1 MGIIRIAIMG
11 RIGPAILLLAVTF
24 AGAPAAAQNVLLL
37 HDAGEDPGRAEQ
49 RLIASALDLLGHFD
63 ADVALCSAQS
73 YEPQQ
78 LAGYDVA
85 VYLGLREGAFLPQAL
100 LTDCYDLDRTICWL
114 GANFDQLAMRY
125 SLGRYGFEIEA
136 LSPEP
141 APTRVT
147 YEGMP
152 YWRPEGP
159 LRRISCTRPD
169 VCTVLATAER
179 GADRRPYAVRTG
191 RLWYFPELPLARTR
205 RLGTHLILCD
215 QMHDVL
221 DRPHEDRRVA
231 LIVVRGVSPST
242 DSGRLSGLIRR
253 LYRAGVAFAI
263 EVQAFEPTTA
273 PGQLMRLSRKRGLVS
288 VLRGAQRDGATMV
301 ASVPY
306 WARPEGEHAPAFA
319 LESGPDADED
329 QPWLSAPLLEVLEE
343 LSRCGLYSPAW
354 AAPRAVLTEEEAG
367 ELARVC
373 STVLDR
379 SAADEENG
387 MPPAMPFLI
396 RRDRWGQIVMP
407 DNLPSLTEG
416 RGEVE
421 VILETARRQ
430 AAVPDSWVTAGIDV
444 GAPLEAV
451 PLLING
457 LRNMGYEF
465 ADLRRMPNWTKHD
478 ALSIQT
484 VSSQQLLTDLL
495 PEAWDATLIG
505 PGPGAREHFEGPD
518 AERREETVVQPG
530 AILVAYPRGARPKI
544 IFSFEGDPQQVTQR
558 VAYRVAHYVVLF
570 AVGASVILLLIY
582 FLQVAQR
589 RSVLR

>member
-1 MGIIRIAIMG
+1 MG
-11 RIGPAILLLAVTF
+11 RIGPAILLLAVTL
-24 AGAPAAAQNVLLL
+24 AGGPAAAQNVLLL
-37 HDAGEDPGRAEQ
+37 HDAGEDPGGAEQ
-49 RLIASALDLLGHFD
+49 RLIASALDLLGHFGG
-63 ADVALCSAQS
+63 DVAVCSAQS

-78 LAGYDVA
+78 LAAYDVA
-85 VYLGLREGAFLPQAL
+85 VYLGLRDGAVLPQAL
-100 LTDCYDLDRTICWL
+100 LADCYDLDRTICWL

-125 SLGRYGFEIEA
+125 SLGRYGFEIGG

-159 LRRISCTRPD
+159 LRRITCARPD

-179 GADRRPYAVRTG
+179 AADRRPYAVRSG
-191 RLWYFPELPLARTR
+191 RLWYFPELPLARAR
-205 RLGTHLILCD
+205 KLGTHLILCD

-221 DRPHEDRRVA
+221 DQPHEDRRLASV
-231 LIVVRGVSPST
+231 VVRGASPST
-242 DSGRLSGLIRR
+242 DSGRLSGLLRR
-253 LYRAGVAFAI
+253 LHRAGVPFAI
-263 EVQAFEPTTA
+263 EVQALEPTTA
-273 PGQLMRLSRKRGLVS
+273 PGQLMRLSRKRGLVG
-288 VLRGAQRDGATMV
+288 VLRGAQREGATIV
-301 ASVPY
+301 ASAPY
-306 WARPEGEHAPAFA
+306 WVRPEGQQGPVLA
-319 LESGPDADED
+319 LNAGPDAKED
-329 QPWLSAPLLEVLEE
+329 APRLSAPLVEVVEE
-343 LSRCGLYSPAW
+343 LSRCGLYPAAW
-354 AAPRAVLTEEEAG
+354 AVPRAVLTEEEAV
-367 ELARVC
+367 ELARLC

-379 SAADEENG
+379 SAAGEEDG

-396 RRDRWGQIVMP
+396 GRDAWGQIVMP
-407 DNLPSLTEG
+407 DNLPLLTEG

-430 AAVPDSWVTAGIDV
+430 AAVADSWVTAGIDA

-465 ADLRRMPNWTKHD
+465 ANLRHMPNWTKHD
-478 ALSIQT
+478 SLKIQT
-484 VSSQQLLTDLL
+484 VSSQQLLTDVL
-495 PEAWDATLIG
+495 PDAWDATLIG
-505 PGPGAREHFEGPD
+505 PEPGARERFEGPD
-518 AERREETVVQPG
+518 VERREETIVQPG

-544 IFSFEGDPQQVTQR
+544 VFSFEGDPQQVTQR
-558 VAYRVAHYVVLF
+558 AAYRIAHCVVLF

-582 FLQVAQR
+582 VVQVAQR